1 MTHIELYDTT
11 LRDGMQGEG
20 MSLSAQEKLRVA
32 HRLDELGIDL
42 IEAGFPSSNPK
53 ELELF
58 DLLSRESFRH
68 AQIAA
73 FGMTR
78 RRDARADADPGL
90 RVLADSGAPVCTLV
104 GKTWGLHLEKVV
116 KVDREENL
124 RMISESVAFLVA
136 QGKRVVYDAEHFFD
150 GFADDAAYALALPAR
165 RGRGRSRDG
174 HLLRHQRRHAAGPD
188 RRGDGAVVAGLAP
201 LGARASGSTATTTPA
216 AAWPTRSPRS
226 SAAPTHVQGTMNG
239 YGERCGNANLVTII
253 PNLQLKLGYDC
264 LTDEQL
270 ASLTQAAHFST
281 SCSTSPP
288 TPTSRTWGATRS
300 PTRAACTSP
309 ASTSD
314 PATFE
319 HLDPDVVG
327 NRREVLISE
336 LSGKGTV
343 HARAR
348 DAGIALGDEPA
359 AHLVERVKE
368 LEHRGYHFEAADGS
382 FELLLRKETGEYEPL
397 FRLESWRAIVEKR
410 ADGRVETEATI
421 KIWVDGERY
430 VRTAEGNGP
439 VNALDRA
446 LRDALVEIHPH
457 LRDIDLVNF
466 KVRILD
472 ETKGTGAVTRVLLDA
487 SDGEQVWG
495 SIGVSENVIEAS
507 WEALVD
513 SLEYGMRVA
522 GRPHERRGG
531 VHRARDRRPRR
542 SARRSRSRGRCWA
555 SPRRSGC
562 SRCCARGGC
571 RSDRCWASSSGRS
584 PRASAPPT
592 PARSRAARPGCI
604 SRSGRS
610 ASRTATR

>member
-1 MTHIELYDTT
+1 MTQIQLYDTT

-20 MSLSAQEKLRVA
+20 MSLSAEEKLRVA

-58 DLLSRESFRH
+58 ALLASETFAH
-68 AQIAA
+68 AEVSA

-78 RRDARADADPGL
+78 RRDVSAEQDPAL
-90 RVLADSGAPVCTLV
+90 RVLADCFTPVCTLV

-116 KVDREENL
+116 RVDRQENL
-124 RMISESVAFLVA
+124 RMISDSVAFLVA
-136 QGKRVVYDAEHFFD
+136 QGKRVIYDAEHFFD
-150 GFADDAAYALALPAR
+150 GYADDPGYALQC
-165 RGRGRSRDG
+165 
-174 HLLRHQRRHAAGPD
+174 LRAAAGAGAETVTCCDTNGGTLPD
-188 RRGDGAVVAGLAP
+188 QIELAMGEVVAALAGGGVRVGIHCHDDAGCGVANS
-201 LGARASGSTATTTPA
+201 LAAVRAGATQ
-216 AAWPTRSPRS
+216 
-226 SAAPTHVQGTMNG
+226 VQGTLNG

-253 PNLQLKLGYDC
+253 PNLQLKLGYEC
-264 LTDEQL
+264 LSQEQL
-270 ASLTQAAHFST
+270 RALTPAAHFLDELLNF
-281 SCSTSPP
+281 
-288 TPTSRTWGATRS
+288 TPDPDQPYVGRNAFAHKGGMHVAGVNV
-300 PTRAACTSP
+300 
-309 ASTSD
+309 D

-319 HLDPDVVG
+319 HIDPSVVG
-327 NRREVLISE
+327 NTRELLVSE
-336 LSGKGTV
+336 LSGKGTL

-348 DAGIALGDEPA
+348 DAGIELSDEDA
-359 AHLVERVKE
+359 SRLVERVKE
-368 LEHRGYHFEAADGS
+368 LEHRGYHYEAAGGS

-446 LRDALVEIHPH
+446 LRDALIEIHPH

-487 SDGEQVWG
+487 SDREQVWG
-495 SIGVSENVIEAS
+495 SIGVSENIIEAS

-513 SLEYGMRVA
+513 SLEYGMQV
-522 GRPHERRGG
+522 
-531 VHRARDRRPRR
+531 
-542 SARRSRSRGRCWA
+542 S
-555 SPRRSGC
+555 
-562 SRCCARGGC
+562 
-571 RSDRCWASSSGRS
+571 
-584 PRASAPPT
+584 
-592 PARSRAARPGCI
+592 
-604 SRSGRS
+604 
-610 ASRTATR
+610 SRTARGEAAPAPGS